1 MERTLGMHWGG
12 ANRQDL
18 HRFLKLSA
26 VFHALG
32 LLLLIFVPTL
42 PKLAAPGV
50 IMVDLVASSS
60 LGAVRRGPSA
70 PKPKPKPPKQAP
82 KILPTEPTTPEP
94 SAQPKPSPPEEEA
107 PEDYTDILAE
117 LRAELGELD
126 VVPENEPVQTASLG
140 GGFGPGRPVSPV
152 VAAWIKATR
161 IHIRKFWVVPP
172 GFRNQSLETVIEV
185 ELARRR
191 RACVF
196 TRRSRPE
203 YTPQGQS
210 LTSPFATPR
219 TRGSDH
225 PPWTSSRAITSP
237 LRTFGSNQVDLG
249 GICRF

>member
-117 LRAELGELD
+117 LRAELGEPD
-126 VVPENEPVQTASLG
+126 VVPEDEPVQTASLG

-152 VAAWIKATR
+152 VAAWMKATR

-185 ELARRR
+185 ELDSGGGVRG
-191 RACVF
+191 VPEVV
-196 TRRSRPE
+196 RRS
-203 YTPQGQS
+203 GN
-210 LTSPFATPR
+210 
-219 TRGSDH
+219 
-225 PPWTSSRAITSP
+225 PWYDDGVVRSIRKASP
-237 LRTFGSNQVDLG
+237 LPAPPEAGRWTFVLISDE
-249 GICRF
+249 I

>member
-1 MERTLGMHWGG
+1 MTIGIETPMERTLGMHWGG

-42 PKLAAPGV
+42 PKLAALGV

-82 KILPTEPTTPEP
+82 KILPTEPTTSEP

-126 VVPENEPVQTASLG
+126 VVPEDEPVQTASLG

-152 VAAWIKATR
+152 VAAWMKATR

-185 ELARRR
+185 ELDSGGGVRGAPE
-191 RACVF
+191 VV
-196 TRRSRPE
+196 RRS
-203 YTPQGQS
+203 GN
-210 LTSPFATPR
+210 
-219 TRGSDH
+219 
-225 PPWTSSRAITSP
+225 PWYDDGVVRSIRKASP
-237 LRTFGSNQVDLG
+237 LPAPPEAGRWTFVLISDE
-249 GICRF
+249 I

>member
-18 HRFLKLSA
+18 HRFLKLSV

-32 LLLLIFVPTL
+32 LLLLMFVPTL

-70 PKPKPKPPKQAP
+70 PKPKPKPPKPAP
-82 KILPTEPTTPEP
+82 KILPSEPTTPEP
-94 SAQPKPSPPEEEA
+94 SAQPKPSPAEEKAPEEEV

-126 VVPENEPVQTASLG
+126 VVPEDEPVQTASLG

-185 ELARRR
+185 ELDSGGGVRGAPE
-191 RACVF
+191 VV
-196 TRRSRPE
+196 RRS
-203 YTPQGQS
+203 GN
-210 LTSPFATPR
+210 
-219 TRGSDH
+219 
-225 PPWTSSRAITSP
+225 PWYDDGVVRSIRKASP
-237 LRTFGSNQVDLG
+237 LPAPPEAGRWTFVLISDE
-249 GICRF
+249 I

>member
-1 MERTLGMHWGG
+1 VTIGIETPMERTLGMHWGG

-18 HRFLKLSA
+18 HRFLKLSV

-32 LLLLIFVPTL
+32 LLLLMFVPTL

-60 LGAVRRGPSA
+60 LVAVRPGPSA
-70 PKPKPKPPKQAP
+70 PKPKPKPPKQVP
-82 KILPTEPTTPEP
+82 KILPTEPSIPEP
-94 SAQPKPSPPEEEA
+94 LAQPKPSPPEEEA

-185 ELARRR
+185 ELDSGGGVRGAPE
-191 RACVF
+191 VV
-196 TRRSRPE
+196 RRS
-203 YTPQGQS
+203 GN
-210 LTSPFATPR
+210 
-219 TRGSDH
+219 
-225 PPWTSSRAITSP
+225 PWYDDGVVRSIRKASP
-237 LRTFGSNQVDLG
+237 LPAPPEAGRWTFVLISDE
-249 GICRF
+249 I